1 MALSTY
7 AGVAQEYA
15 RRGEQAPLHATL
27 ADIKAQARR
36 AADMVQNIRMSARLR
51 THGIE
56 DCSVNALVNNVMA
69 LLKPEIRRQRARIQ
83 LTLQDGIHPV
93 SGDRV
98 LLEQVLVNLV
108 VNALQA
114 MNETPP
120 AQRLV
125 EIETTVAGAYVKV
138 LVADRGTGVAPEAA
152 ERLFDPFFTTKPD
165 GLGLGLNICRTIA
178 ESHRGR
184 LTFEKR
190 HGGGTTFILC
200 IPWTP

>member
-1 MALSTY
+1 VL
-7 AGVAQEYA
+7 
-15 RRGEQAPLHATL
+15 
-27 ADIKAQARR
+27 
-36 AADMVQNIRMSARLR
+36 
-51 THGIE
+51 
-56 DCSVNALVNNVMA
+56 A
-69 LLKPEIRRQRARIQ
+69 LLKPEIRRQRARIK

-114 MNETPP
+114 MVDTSP
-120 AQRLV
+120 AQRVV
-125 EIETTVAGAYVKV
+125 EIETTVAGAYVNV
-138 LVADRGTGVAPEAA
+138 LVADRGTGIAPDTAQ
-152 ERLFDPFFTTKPD
+152 RLFDPFFTTKPE

-184 LTFEKR
+184 LSFENR
-190 HGGGTTFILC
+190 PGGGATFIFC

>member
-1 MALSTY
+1 
-7 AGVAQEYA
+7 
-15 RRGEQAPLHATL
+15 
-27 ADIKAQARR
+27 
-36 AADMVQNIRMSARLR
+36 VQNIRMSARLR

-56 DCSVNALVNNVMA
+56 DCSVNALVTNVLA